1 MLGGGLIIKK
11 MRESIPEY
19 HLVKGLQQKFYAF
32 TENYKLFG
40 GIYFWQG
47 EMDAKNWFN
56 QAWYD
61 RTERKYGKK
70 GIVDF
75 YKVQKVNNFTNAP
88 SQNNQCWSVLTRSNS
103 PLSANITTKGILKEI
118 FLTSSTDE
126 KYYLT
131 IWKDKSLAEDFFKGK
146 GLRSEYFDSP
156 IFIDNS
162 K

>member
-1 MLGGGLIIKK
+1 MYIHKIANSEKALCRWENKIPKPPIIEQMNQLSWLHLNGL
-11 MRESIPEY
+11 MP
-19 HLVKGLQQKFYAF
+19 V
-32 TENYKLFG
+32 
-40 GIYFWQG
+40 
-47 EMDAKNWFN
+47 KNWFN
-56 QAWYD
+56 QACYD

-88 SQNNQCWSVLTRSNS
+88 SQNNQCWSVLIRSNS

-131 IWKDKSLAEDFFKGK
+131 IWKYKSLAEDFFKGK